1 MKIVIFQSYVSL
13 PGGNN
18 MEFALKQSGI
28 SCLDNLVAHCYL
40 LHKRNGKR
48 SSKTVGIPKKGAKWH
63 IRNGS
68 ASFSEIAAGKG
79 CITANFGSPVL
90 TASMELDICHD
101 HGAMGCNGYHWITIG
116 YQEPDGCVTWAAFT
130 SMTDIMVPFSR
141 LSWWEQLMSGCGQMF
156 KSLTK
161 PKPYKTNTKSN
172 KTRKHPK
179 FDRLP
184 HFMVMSS

>member
-1 MKIVIFQSYVSL
+1 MAWKAQQQNGRHPKKRS
-13 PGGNN
+13 
-18 MEFALKQSGI
+18 Q
-28 SCLDNLVAHCYL
+28 VAHQKWVGLFLWDCRREG
-40 LHKRNGKR
+40 LHHCKLWISGPY
-48 SSKTVGIPKKGAKWH
+48 SV
-63 IRNGS
+63 
-68 ASFSEIAAGKG
+68 
-79 CITANFGSPVL
+79 
-90 TASMELDICHD
+90 ELDICHD

-141 LSWWEQLMSGCGQMF
+141 LSWWEQLMRGCGQMF